1 MKKHLNKF
9 AMGLLTLTQLA
20 WAAPSDAVRATAV
33 AILESSCMVV
43 LFKGVNIRIRL
54 G

>member
-20 WAAPSDAVRATAV
+20 WAAPSEEVQTLQA
-33 AILESSCMVV
+33 E
-43 LFKGVNIRIRL
+43 
-54 G
+54 